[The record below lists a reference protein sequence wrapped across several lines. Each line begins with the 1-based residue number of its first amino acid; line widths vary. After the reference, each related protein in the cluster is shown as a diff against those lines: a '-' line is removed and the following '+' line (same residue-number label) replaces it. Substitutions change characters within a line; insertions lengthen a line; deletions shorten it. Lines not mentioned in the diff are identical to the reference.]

1 MSLINNS
8 KNKDKKKGN
17 SGLSGNKS
25 AFFSPKAATNTKA
38 AQRSKKLTGGSQR
51 GS

>member
-1 MSLINNS
+1 MSLINNG

-17 SGLSGNKS
+17 PGQSGGKS
-25 AFFSPKAATNTKA
+25 AFFAPKSSTNTKA